1 MVAEEARTLKVAL
14 WGTKLSSKRTGKDTY
29 FWIVN
34 IDETERML
42 YAFLREAFSFLFE
55 VNWQMKYY
63 ILTNNSQVAEEFG
76 KTHDVRFVEGGLRD
90 VLLKARDQINQGD
103 ILLNHPLYG
112 SVKPNETPYRSLLLQ
127 QGKSGDSKRPAAAD
141 PESVRL
147 IGNAVSAF
155 EKFIDK
161 ATVTDP
167 RLLDDFQVVDLSLLR
182 SAVES
187 ADR

>member
-1 MVAEEARTLKVAL
+1 
-14 WGTKLSSKRTGKDTY
+14 
-29 FWIVN
+29 
-34 IDETERML
+34 
-42 YAFLREAFSFLFE
+42 
-55 VNWQMKYY
+55 MKYY
-63 ILTNNSQVAEEFG
+63 ILTNNSQAVEEFG

-90 VLLKARDQINQGD
+90 VLLRARDLINKGD

-112 SVKPNETPYRSLLLQ
+112 SVKPNETPFRSLLLQ
-127 QGKSGDSKRPAAAD
+127 QAKSVNEERPAPAD

-147 IGNAVSAF
+147 IGNAISAS

-161 ATVTDP
+161 TTVTDP
-167 RLLDDFQVVDLSLLR
+167 KLLDDFQVVDLSLLR

>member
-1 MVAEEARTLKVAL
+1 LAL
-14 WGTKLSSKRTGKDTY
+14 TGTKLSSKRTGKDTY
-29 FWIVN
+29 FWIFN
-34 IDETERML
+34 IIETERML
-42 YAFLREAFSFLFE
+42 YAFFGAWAFSFLFE
-55 VNWQMKYY
+55 GIRQMKYY
-63 ILTNNSQVAEEFG
+63 ILTNNPQAAEEFG
-76 KTHDVRFVEGGLRD
+76 KTHEVRFADGGLKD
-90 VLLKARDQINQGD
+90 VLLKARDQINKGD

-127 QGKSGDSKRPAAAD
+127 QGKSYDGYTPAKPD

-155 EKFIDK
+155 EKFTGK
-161 ATVTDP
+161 KEVTDP
-167 RLLDDFQVVDLSLLR
+167 RLLEDFMVVDLSLLR